1 MQKARCLIFVIYNSV
16 CTIAKADFVMMVI
29 TAARTY
35 FLLFFMLWACTALHA
50 QNEPKKVVAE
60 NGDGIYVLLRK
71 NGLDPVKYFQAFLE
85 LNAANIG
92 KDNSL
97 YIGRTYL
104 LPLAAAATPET
115 LLASTAAETKPAPA
129 APSEKPAA
137 STAAASTAKVEL
149 GVLDVPLFGK
159 KYSRVEVKDLQLK
172 GAVYYLIA
180 GHGGPDPGAIG
191 KYGAHDLAEDEYA
204 YDVTIR
210 LARRL
215 MEHGA
220 IVYMIIQ
227 DENDGIRDDSVL
239 PMDRDEVCYPNEPI
253 PFSQKERLRQRT
265 NAVNALYLKHR
276 GAYQRMLSIHV
287 DSRSKGQNIDVFFY
301 HHENS
306 PHGKR
311 LAETVLQTFTAKYN
325 QHQPNRNY
333 FGSVSTRSSL
343 YVIKY
348 SHPPAVFIEL
358 GNIKNDLDQRRFV
371 LSENRW
377 ALANWIADGI
387 LTDFKAR

>member
-1 MQKARCLIFVIYNSV
+1 
-16 CTIAKADFVMMVI
+16 MMVL
-29 TAARTY
+29 TAARTCC
-35 FLLFFMLWACTALHA
+35 LFFLVLLVHTALLA
-50 QNEPKKVVAE
+50 QDGPKKVVAE

-71 NGLDPVKYFQAFLE
+71 NGLDPGRYFQAFLE
-85 LNAANIG
+85 LNAGNLG

-104 LPLAAAATPET
+104 LPPTATTPET
-115 LLASTAAETKPAPA
+115 LLASTAAEAKPAAATPEKTTAPAPA
-129 APSEKPAA
+129 PKAE
-137 STAAASTAKVEL
+137 TA
-149 GVLDVPLFGK
+149 VLDIPLFGK
-159 KYSRVEVKDLQLK
+159 KYSRLEVKDQQLK
-172 GAVYYLIA
+172 GAVYYLTA

-191 KYGAHDLAEDEYA
+191 KYGPYELSEDEYA

-220 IVYMIIQ
+220 TVYMIVQ
-227 DENDGIRDDSVL
+227 DEDDGIRDESIL
-239 PMDRDEVCYPNEPI
+239 LSDRDEVSYPNDVI
-253 PFSQKERLRQRT
+253 PLSQKERLRQRT
-265 NAVNALYLKHR
+265 RAVNGLYLKHK
-276 GAYQRMLSIHV
+276 GAYQRMLAIHV

-306 PHGKR
+306 PHGQR
-311 LAETVLQTFTAKYN
+311 LAQTIHQTFTNKYN

-333 FGSVSTRSSL
+333 FGNVSTRSSL

-371 LSENRW
+371 LADNRQ
-377 ALANWIADGI
+377 ALANWIAEGMI
-387 LTDFKAR
+387 TDYRSR

>member
-1 MQKARCLIFVIYNSV
+1 M
-16 CTIAKADFVMMVI
+16 
-29 TAARTY
+29 
-35 FLLFFMLWACTALHA
+35 
-50 QNEPKKVVAE
+50 AE

-71 NGLDPVKYFQAFLE
+71 NGLDPSKYFQAFLD

-97 YIGRTYL
+97 YIGRTYV
-104 LPLAAAATPET
+104 LPTAAPASPET
-115 LLASTAAETKPAPA
+115 LLASTAAEAKPAPA
-129 APSEKPAA
+129 EKPAA
-137 STAAASTAKVEL
+137 ATAKAEL

-191 KYGAHDLAEDEYA
+191 KYGSYDLAEDEYA

-227 DENDGIRDDSVL
+227 DGDDGIRDDSVL
-239 PMDRDEVCYPNEPI
+239 PMDRDESCYPNEPI
-253 PFSQKERLRQRT
+253 PYSQKERLRQRT

-306 PHGKR
+306 PQGKR

-333 FGSVSTRSSL
+333 HGSVSTRSSL

-371 LSENRW
+371 LFENRW
-377 ALANWIADGI
+377 ALANWIADGMI
-387 LTDFKAR
+387 SDYKAR

>member
-1 MQKARCLIFVIYNSV
+1 M
-16 CTIAKADFVMMVI
+16 
-29 TAARTY
+29 
-35 FLLFFMLWACTALHA
+35 LLVHTSLLA
-50 QNEPKKVVAE
+50 QDGPKKVVAE
-60 NGDGIYVLLRK
+60 SGDGIFLLLRK
-71 NGLDPVKYFQAFLE
+71 NGLDPARYFQAFLE

-97 YIGRTYL
+97 YTGRTYL
-104 LPLAAAATPET
+104 LPPAAAAPET
-115 LLASTAAETKPAPA
+115 LLASTAAAAAETKPVAAAPEKAPA
-129 APSEKPAA
+129 PAPKA
-137 STAAASTAKVEL
+137 EL
-149 GVLDVPLFGK
+149 AVLDVPLFGK
-159 KYSRVEVKDLQLK
+159 KYSRLEVRDQQLK
-172 GAVYYLIA
+172 GAVYYLTA

-191 KYGAHDLAEDEYA
+191 KYGPYELSEDEYA

-220 IVYMIIQ
+220 TVYMIVQ
-227 DENDGIRDDSVL
+227 DEDDGIRDESLL
-239 PMDRDEVCYPNEPI
+239 PSDKDEVCYPRDII
-253 PFSQKERLRQRT
+253 PLSQKERLRQRT
-265 NAVNALYLKHR
+265 NAVNALYLKHK
-276 GAYQRMLSIHV
+276 GAYQRMLAVHV

-311 LAETVLQTFTAKYN
+311 LAETIHQTFTDKYN
-325 QHQPNRNY
+325 HHQPNRNY
-333 FGSVSTRSSL
+333 YGNVSTRSSL

-371 LSENRW
+371 LADNRQ
-377 ALANWIADGI
+377 ALANWIADGMI
-387 LTDFKAR
+387 SDYIAR